1 MNKAS
6 RVSSIYR
13 KGVITTASL
22 LALHALG
29 GCVSAPI
36 AVPTPYKAASV
47 KSSYGYS
54 SKKVSES
61 DYIVLF
67 KATDKTPA
75 DKVQQY
81 VLHRAAEIAEKQ
93 NFSHL
98 AIVKTNIEKKPKI
111 AREVVASNQ
120 QPQAFQNQQCTM
132 SGCDEVAQPMAASTS
147 NDIIETQINDVYYT
161 INVKMANSADSLGE
175 RAFSTQAVLAT
186 PLESRK

>member
-22 LALHALG
+22 LIFHALG
-29 GCVSAPI
+29 GCVSAPV
-36 AVPTPYKAASV
+36 AAPTPYKAASV

-147 NDIIETQINDVYYT
+147 NDIIKTQINDVYYT